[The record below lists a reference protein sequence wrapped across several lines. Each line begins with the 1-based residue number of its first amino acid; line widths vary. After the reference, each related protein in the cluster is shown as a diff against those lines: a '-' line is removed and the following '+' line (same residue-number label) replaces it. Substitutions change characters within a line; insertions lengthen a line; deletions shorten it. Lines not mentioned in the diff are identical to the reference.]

1 MGRKL
6 TGKEVKKKKAV
17 DSKKSGG
24 LESTSFDKVLR
35 FFQGVSDQSKMDL
48 LFRVFFTE
56 KEKQMISD
64 RYQILEALLLTEMSQ
79 REISS
84 QYQISISKITA
95 GSKETQRLSPTDKD
109 FIAQRM
115 NKIHSS

>member
-1 MGRKL
+1 M
-6 TGKEVKKKKAV
+6 KKKA
-17 DSKKSGG
+17 S
-24 LESTSFDKVLR
+24 ESRKAGNTQKNRFGKIVR
-35 FFQGVSDQSKMDL
+35 FFQGVPDPEKMDL

-84 QYQISISKITA
+84 QFKISISKITA
-95 GSKETQRLSPTDKD
+95 GSKETQRLSPSDKD

-115 NKIHSS
+115 RKIHAD